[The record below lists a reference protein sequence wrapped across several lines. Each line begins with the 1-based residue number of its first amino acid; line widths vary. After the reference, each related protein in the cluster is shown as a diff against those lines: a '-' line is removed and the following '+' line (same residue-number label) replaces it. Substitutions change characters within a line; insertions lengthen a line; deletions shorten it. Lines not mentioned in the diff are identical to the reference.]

1 MTKLHPSTI
10 IRAANIHPD
19 IFAHD
24 LCSKFGPQSSHATE
38 LLPTCHKRQ
47 KKVLELIV
55 NQNKDKIAEWC
66 GLK

>member
-1 MTKLHPSTI
+1 MSKFHLATI
-10 IRAANIHPD
+10 IRAANIYPD

-24 LCSKFGPQSSHATE
+24 LCSTFGPQSSHATE

-55 NQNKDKIAEWC
+55 NQNKEQITKWC
-66 GLK
+66 GFM